1 MKAIKKINN
10 NIAVCLDSDNHELIA
25 IGKGLGFP
33 EMPYDITDLKSIERT
48 FYNVDSM
55 YISMASDIPEDILN
69 TSIAIVDMV
78 RLKVSTPISSNLV
91 FTLADHIKFA
101 VERRKKGMVFT
112 APMQY
117 DIENLYSD
125 DFELG
130 RESLTII
137 NKRLKVN
144 LPSEEASNLAIHFIN
159 ARNMSAVPNGNEG
172 DSDLIS
178 DITDIISGYFE
189 IYIDKHGFSYS
200 RFVTHMQYLLKRQS
214 QGVSIHSGNE
224 TMYEDMVKNYPKT
237 AECVSK
243 ISEYLV
249 EHREIDLEDEEK
261 MYLMMHVNRLYSR
274 EGL

>member
-25 IGKGLGFP
+25 VGKGLGFP
-33 EMPYDITDLKSIERT
+33 KMPYTITDLKKVERT

-55 YISMASDIPEDILN
+55 YISMASQIPEDVLY
-69 TSIAIVDMV
+69 TAIAIVDMA
-78 RLKVSTPISSNLV
+78 RMKVDTPISSNLV

-101 VERRKKGMVFT
+101 IERRKKGMVFT

-117 DIENLYSD
+117 DIESLYSD

-130 RESLTII
+130 TEALKII
-137 NKRLKVN
+137 NQKLN
-144 LPSEEASNLAIHFIN
+144 ADLPSEEASNLALHFIN
-159 ARNMSAVPNGNEG
+159 ARNMSMTPNGKEG
-172 DSDLIS
+172 DNDLIS
-178 DITDIISGYFE
+178 DITDIISGFFE

-214 QGVSIHSGNE
+214 KGVSIRSENG
-224 TMYEDMVKNYPKT
+224 TMYKDMVKNYPKT
-237 AECVSK
+237 AECVNK
-243 ISEYLV
+243 ISKYLS
-249 EHREIDLEDEEK
+249 EQRGIDLEDEEK